1 MNGWPVGGEAKPFV
15 SVPMEILNLHNKRG
29 INDWG
34 IHLLVERQHGRTDAG
49 RFIRIKN
56 GLVAIL
62 PNRMIGL
69 GGMRTMI

>member
-1 MNGWPVGGEAKPFV
+1 
-15 SVPMEILNLHNKRG
+15 MEILNLHNKRG

-56 GLVAIL
+56 GLTASSQSCQTV
-62 PNRMIGL
+62 
-69 GGMRTMI
+69 